1 MKFSLVNWEED
12 LVFVLDASELGRFAN
27 DHTNLRETANASI
40 METVDENKKPTLR
53 LGLFLHG
60 DDHGAGHVYVSYGDS
75 FDLPGSTKQVYDKD
89 ENIFAQALP
98 GEATSSVGVNYWDS
112 AALVNM
118 FATTTQH
125 REHARN
131 IMAVSDDEDE
141 DDGRDHEA
149 ADEGDNEEE
158 QSEAEAE
165 QEGGYDVE
173 ALSLMEKHNNERRST
188 RRAKSVTSYAEES
201 EDGAEHQEAASGS
214 EYEEMNEREG
224 SPQPVEKRK
233 APGPK
238 KRKESASVQRT
249 QHSTNTRFHTYAHTH
264 IRTQKQPTPG
274 SASKKAPAV

>member
-27 DHTNLRETANASI
+27 DHTNLRETPNASI

-98 GEATSSVGVNYWDS
+98 GEATSSVGVN
-112 AALVNM
+112 M

-173 ALSLMEKHNNERRST
+173 ALSLMEKHNNERR
-188 RRAKSVTSYAEES
+188 ANVTSYAEES

-238 KRKESASVQRT
+238 KRKEPVQRT

-264 IRTQKQPTPG
+264 IRTQKQPTG
-274 SASKKAPAV
+274 TASKKPSAV